1 MHELIHQLL
10 QNTKLDNDLLKK
22 IKRTYAKQH
31 NLAQVPSHIQLLA
44 AYRELLKSWS
54 VQKSSHL
61 ERVLKKRSIRSAS
74 GIVSVQ
80 VLTKPFRC
88 PGKCIFCPNDFTMP
102 KSYINTE
109 PGAMRALLNNFD
121 PIKQVHNRLLS
132 LTLTWHATDKIE
144 MIVLWGTR
152 DVYPQDY
159 KEQFVKWLYDACNS
173 FSDFFASLEVD
184 QSNTRSSQYTTQD
197 FDYSHPET
205 IQESLQRNETADH
218 RIIGLTIETR
228 PEYVNDENCQFWRRL
243 GVTRI
248 EMGIQSLFD
257 HVLHANKRGHTVE
270 QSRQAVHLLRQYG
283 FKMSLHVMPGL
294 YQSTVAEDIET
305 FRLLYTDP
313 RFKPDEIKFY
323 PTSVI
328 PNTEL
333 YDLYLSGE
341 YKPLEIWVIQDIIRT
356 TFREIIPPY
365 TRIKRLIRDIPST
378 EIVAGSSVTNL
389 AQLTHDQISKDLQ
402 TDLDGRR
409 ALYARLFPRLHEYD
423 SLWDI
428 SWLLGQYLVSDESM
442 ISCVP
447 RGFRPHTDLTRQ
459 FVSLDTRSREMRNKT
474 KSDPDTTS
482 WLVVRAYR
490 SSVGIE
496 CFMSVEDELGYLY
509 GFTRLLLP
517 DLGHTRDRE
526 WLWAQTALIRELHVY
541 GNLQSLSSLAWAA
554 DPNPREQ
561 SKQQVDQKAEQVQH
575 TWIGSLLMSA
585 AEQISRD
592 WWYTRLSVISGIW
605 VRKYYERL
613 GYQLEGTYMLKT
625 VGGTKQ

>member
-1 MHELIHQLL
+1 
-10 QNTKLDNDLLKK
+10 
-22 IKRTYAKQH
+22 
-31 NLAQVPSHIQLLA
+31 
-44 AYRELLKSWS
+44 
-54 VQKSSHL
+54 
-61 ERVLKKRSIRSAS
+61 
-74 GIVSVQ
+74 
-80 VLTKPFRC
+80 
-88 PGKCIFCPNDFTMP
+88 
-102 KSYINTE
+102 
-109 PGAMRALLNNFD
+109 
-121 PIKQVHNRLLS
+121 
-132 LTLTWHATDKIE
+132 
-144 MIVLWGTR
+144 
-152 DVYPQDY
+152 
-159 KEQFVKWLYDACNS
+159 
-173 FSDFFASLEVD
+173 
-184 QSNTRSSQYTTQD
+184 
-197 FDYSHPET
+197 
-205 IQESLQRNETADH
+205 
-218 RIIGLTIETR
+218 
-228 PEYVNDENCQFWRRL
+228 
-243 GVTRI
+243 
-248 EMGIQSLFD
+248 
-257 HVLHANKRGHTVE
+257 
-270 QSRQAVHLLRQYG
+270 
-283 FKMSLHVMPGL
+283 
-294 YQSTVAEDIET
+294 
-305 FRLLYTDP
+305 
-313 RFKPDEIKFY
+313 
-323 PTSVI
+323 
-328 PNTEL
+328 
-333 YDLYLSGE
+333 
-341 YKPLEIWVIQDIIRT
+341 
-356 TFREIIPPY
+356 
-365 TRIKRLIRDIPST
+365 
-378 EIVAGSSVTNL
+378 VTNL